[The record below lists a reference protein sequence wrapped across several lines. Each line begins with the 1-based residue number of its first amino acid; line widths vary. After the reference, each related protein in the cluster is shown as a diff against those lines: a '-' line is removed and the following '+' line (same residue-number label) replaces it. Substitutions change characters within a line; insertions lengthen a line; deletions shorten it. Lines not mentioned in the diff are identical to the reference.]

1 MLHVYNINQR
11 QDETKGRASA
21 MQYAIH
27 EDIYPTIEKKLVRI
41 ANKCKKYGNDFVF
54 SIVGE
59 DMRKDKKGYYNKF
72 FIIDVEGTAKVDG
85 WEFIASMDV
94 YESGNIIRK
103 CNNDVEI
110 PQRFWNSENICDH
123 CHTKR
128 QRNTLYIIRNT
139 ETGEFKQV
147 GGTCLASYTHG
158 LDMELVVSWLDG
170 IDKLEENNGV
180 FHGGSGKHYHSV
192 KDVLAYA
199 HIIIKKMGYLK
210 NDYDNPMTTKGL
222 VCSMIMPNIF
232 ATTFE
237 KRVDLMN
244 KDIARCGYDVQF
256 SVSDFMQDVSADV
269 QNIIDY
275 YLSCESN
282 SEFIHN
288 VQTILKE
295 EYVDYKGLGFICY
308 LPQGYAK
315 HMDTVTTLKF
325 QKHEHYGEVG
335 KRYKNVAVK
344 SVYRAASFDTDY
356 GIKNVWNITIE
367 DGTVLTWKTTNYI
380 EDGFS
385 TIDFTVKSHGEYK
398 GKKQTEVTRCKIHYN
413 GQAAA

>member
-1 MLHVYNINQR
+1 
-11 QDETKGRASA
+11 

-41 ANKCKKYGNDFVF
+41 ANKCKAYGNDFVF

-59 DMRKDKKGYYNKF
+59 DMRKDNKGYYNKF
-72 FIIDVEGTAKVDG
+72 IIIDVEGTAKVGG
-85 WEFIASMDV
+85 WEFIAAMDV
-94 YESGNIIRK
+94 YESGNIIRR

-110 PQRFWNSENICDH
+110 PQRFWHSENMCDH

-128 QRNTLYIIRNT
+128 QRNNLYIIRNT

-170 IDKLEENNGV
+170 IDKLEEYNGA
-180 FHGGSGKHYHSV
+180 FYSGGKNYYSIKSV
-192 KDVLAYA
+192 LSYA

-210 NDYDNPMTTKGL
+210 NDYEAPLTTKGL
-222 VCSMIMPNIF
+222 VCDMIMPNIF
-232 ATTFE
+232 ATTSE
-237 KRVDLMN
+237 KRIDLMN
-244 KDIARCGYDVQF
+244 EHIAMHGYDTKF
-256 SVSDFMQDVSADV
+256 SVSDFTQDVSADV

-295 EYVDYKGLGFICY
+295 EYVDYKALGFVCY
-308 LPQGYAK
+308 LPQGYAR
-315 HMDTVTTLKF
+315 HMDTVTKVNR

-335 KRYKNVAVK
+335 KRYKNVAIK
-344 SVYRAASFDTDY
+344 SVFCVAAFDTEF
-356 GIKNVWNITIE
+356 GVKRIWNITIE
-367 DGTVLTWKTTNYI
+367 DGTVITWKTTKFI
-380 EDGFS
+380 ADDFAA
-385 TIDFTVKSHGEYK
+385 IDFTVKAHGEYK
-398 GKKQTEVTRCKIHYN
+398 GKKQTEVTRCKIHYS
-413 GQAAA
+413 GKAAA